1 MEFIAF
7 IALPVLL
14 GGAILAGLLVL
25 TKIMPGDGKAV
36 PATAAA
42 TTAER
47 GPDYDKLTSKRK
59 AAFRVGYLMLAWVI
73 FLAIAEIVAGLWLK
87 SVSLLLIVNIV
98 EAASILYVFMHIK
111 TVWSSEE
118 AH

>member
-14 GGAILAGLLVL
+14 GGAILVGLLIL
-25 TKIMPGDGKAV
+25 TKIMPGDGKPV
-36 PATAAA
+36 PAPASIAA
-42 TTAER
+42 AER
-47 GPDYDKLTSKRK
+47 GPDYDKLTPKRK
-59 AAFRVGYLMLAWVI
+59 EAFRVSWVMLVWLGI
-73 FLAIAEIVAGLWLK
+73 LTIAEIVAGLVLK
-87 SVSLLLIVNIV
+87 STALLLIVNIL
-98 EAASILYVFMHIK
+98 EAASILYIFMHIK

>member
-14 GGAILAGLLVL
+14 GGAILLGLLAL

-36 PATAAA
+36 PAPATVSAAG
-42 TTAER
+42 R
-47 GPDYDKLTSKRK
+47 GPDYDKLTPKRK
-59 AAFRVGYLMLAWVI
+59 AAFRVSWVMLVWLGI
-73 FLAIAEIVAGLWLK
+73 LTIAEIVAGLVLK
-87 SVSLLLIVNIV
+87 STALLLIVNIL
-98 EAASILYVFMHIK
+98 EAASILYIFMHIK

>member
-14 GGAILAGLLVL
+14 GGAILVGLLIL
-25 TKIMPGDGKAV
+25 TKIMPGDGKPV
-36 PATAAA
+36 PAPASIAS
-42 TTAER
+42 AER
-47 GPDYDKLTSKRK
+47 GPDYDKLTPKRK
-59 AAFRVGYLMLAWVI
+59 EAFRVSWVMLVWLGI
-73 FLAIAEIVAGLWLK
+73 LTIAEIVAGLVLK
-87 SVSLLLIVNIV
+87 STALLLIVNIL
-98 EAASILYVFMHIK
+98 EAASILYIFMHIK